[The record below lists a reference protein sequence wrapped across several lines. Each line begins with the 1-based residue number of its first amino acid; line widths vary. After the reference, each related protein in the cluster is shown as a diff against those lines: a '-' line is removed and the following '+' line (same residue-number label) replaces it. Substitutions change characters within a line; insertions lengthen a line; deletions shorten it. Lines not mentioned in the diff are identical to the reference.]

1 MKLDKSTT
9 VKVIA
14 ASSHKGMNV
23 TTLEL
28 EYPRIIH
35 SEMMT
40 HREFSRN
47 AASSR
52 AIPVKT
58 MINTIR
64 KNMFVPVYWG
74 KNQSGMQAKEEL
86 TGVRRFLAK
95 SLWIIGGHI
104 NLLGATLLNAVG
116 VHKQLANRNLEYIS
130 YMKTII
136 TSTSFDNFLELR
148 DHEDAQPE
156 IQDVAKKL
164 RYALTD
170 VDRGSDDRNKG
181 SNDVYRKELNEGEW
195 HTPYVDSC
203 RTQSGK
209 LLYIVEGKYIDVET
223 AKKVSVSC
231 IAQVSYRNANTSK
244 DKALEIFNKLAIST
258 PIHAS
263 PFESVLTPISAFSTA
278 GVTALSISGHRL
290 SGNSKGWS
298 QYRHNL

>member
-1 MKLDKSTT
+1 MQLDNSTT

-74 KNQSGMQAKEEL
+74 KNQSGMQAKEQL

-136 TSTSFDNFLELR
+136 TSTSFDNFLTLR

-156 IQDVAKKL
+156 IQAVAKKL
-164 RYALTD
+164 KLHLAAANRE
-170 VDRGSDDRNKG
+170 
-181 SNDVYRKELNEGEW
+181 ELAEGEW
-195 HTPYVDSC
+195 HTPYVEHRRDDLGNLIYG
-203 RTQSGK
+203 RG
-209 LLYIVEGKYIDVET
+209 LDVET
-223 AKKVSVSC
+223 AKQVSVSC
-231 IAQVSYRNANTSK
+231 IAQVSYRKADTSV
-244 DKALEIFNKLAIST
+244 DKAIKIFNQLATSV
-258 PIHAS
+258 PLHAS

>member
-1 MKLDKSTT
+1 MQLDNSTT

-156 IQDVAKKL
+156 IQAVAKKL

-170 VDRGSDDRNKG
+170 VDSGLA
-181 SNDVYRKELNEGEW
+181 DVTRKELNEGEW
-195 HTPYVDSC
+195 HTPYVDSG
-203 RTQSGK
+203 RTQDGK
-209 LLYIVEGKYIDVET
+209 LLYVVDGKYTDVET

-231 IAQVSYRNANTSK
+231 IAQVSYRNANRSK
-244 DKALEIFNKLAIST
+244 DKALAIFNKLATSI
-258 PIHAS
+258 PVHAS
-263 PFESVLTPISAFSTA
+263 PFESVLTPISAFSTV

>member
-1 MKLDKSTT
+1 MQLDNNTT

-14 ASSHKGMNV
+14 ASSHKGMHV

-58 MINTIR
+58 MINNIR

-130 YMKTII
+130 YMKTIV
-136 TSTSFDNFLELR
+136 TSTSFDNFLALR

-156 IQDVAKKL
+156 IQVVAKKL
-164 RYALTD
+164 RIALD
-170 VDRGSDDRNKG
+170 NCERE
-181 SNDVYRKELNEGEW
+181 ELAVGEW
-195 HTPYVDSC
+195 HTPYVEHRRDDLGNLIYG
-203 RTQSGK
+203 RG
-209 LLYIVEGKYIDVET
+209 LDVET
-223 AKKVSVSC
+223 AKQVSVSC
-231 IAQVSYRNANTSK
+231 IAQVSYRKADTSV
-244 DKALEIFNKLAIST
+244 DKALAIFDKLATSI
-258 PIHAS
+258 PVHAS
-263 PFESVLTPISAFSTA
+263 PFESVLTPISAFSTE

-298 QYRHNL
+298 QYRHQL

>member
-1 MKLDKSTT
+1 MKMDNSTT

-35 SEMMT
+35 SELMT

-58 MINTIR
+58 MISNIR
-64 KNMFVPVYWG
+64 KNMFVPIYWG

-130 YMKTII
+130 YMKTIV
-136 TSTSFDNFLELR
+136 TSTSFDNFLTLR

-156 IQDVAKKL
+156 IQAVAKKL
-164 RYALTD
+164 RVALDSTD
-170 VDRGSDDRNKG
+170 RE
-181 SNDVYRKELNEGEW
+181 ELAEGEW
-195 HTPYVDSC
+195 HTPYVEHY
-203 RTQSGK
+203 RTLSGK
-209 LLYIVEGKYIDVET
+209 LMYSACGRDLCT
-223 AKKVSVSC
+223 PSAKQISVSC
-231 IAQVSYRNANTSK
+231 IAQVSYRNTNTSV
-244 DKALEIFNKLAIST
+244 DKALAIFDKLATSV
-258 PIHAS
+258 PVHAS
-263 PFESVLTPISAFSTA
+263 PFESVLTPIIVSSCKGIGRVDLD
-278 GVTALSISGHRL
+278 GVTAIDLCDGNYL
-290 SGNSKGWS
+290 SGNSKGWK
-298 QYRHNL
+298 QYRHTL

>member
-1 MKLDKSTT
+1 MQLDNSTT
-9 VKVIA
+9 VNVIA
-14 ASSHKGMNV
+14 ASSHKGINV

-58 MINTIR
+58 MISNIR
-64 KNMFVPVYWG
+64 KNMFVPIYWG

-130 YMKTII
+130 YIKTIV
-136 TSTSFDNFLELR
+136 TSTSFDNFLALR

-156 IQDVAKKL
+156 IQAVAKKL
-164 RYALTD
+164 KLHLAAANRE
-170 VDRGSDDRNKG
+170 
-181 SNDVYRKELNEGEW
+181 ELNEGEW
-195 HTPYVDSC
+195 HTPYVEHRRDDLGNLIYG
-203 RTQSGK
+203 RG
-209 LLYIVEGKYIDVET
+209 LDVET
-223 AKKVSVSC
+223 AKQISVSC
-231 IAQVSYRNANTSK
+231 IAQVSYRKADTSV
-244 DKALEIFNKLAIST
+244 DKALDIFDKLASAN
-258 PIHAS
+258 PVHAS
-263 PFESVLTPISAFSTA
+263 PFESVLTPIVSGDFK
-278 GVTALSISGHRL
+278 GVTAIAITKGGYGDKL
-290 SGNSKGWS
+290 SGNSKGWI
-298 QYRHNL
+298 QYRHLL

>member
-1 MKLDKSTT
+1 MQLDNSTT

-14 ASSHKGMNV
+14 ASSHKEMNV

-58 MINTIR
+58 MISNIR
-64 KNMFVPVYWG
+64 KNMFVPIYWG

-130 YMKTII
+130 YMKTIV
-136 TSTSFDNFLELR
+136 TSTSFDNFLALR

-156 IQDVAKKL
+156 IQAVAKKL
-164 RYALTD
+164 KLRLAFAN
-170 VDRGSDDRNKG
+170 RE
-181 SNDVYRKELNEGEW
+181 ELAEGEW
-195 HTPYVDSC
+195 HTPYVEHRRDDLGNLIYG
-203 RTQSGK
+203 RG
-209 LLYIVEGKYIDVET
+209 LDVET
-223 AKKVSVSC
+223 AKQVSVSC
-231 IAQVSYRNANTSK
+231 IAQVSYRKADTSV
-244 DKALEIFNKLAIST
+244 DKALAIFDKLATST

-263 PFESVLTPISAFSTA
+263 PFESVLTPSVAGDLKGITA
-278 GVTALSISGHRL
+278 IDITNGNNNKL
-290 SGNSKGWS
+290 SGNSKGWA
-298 QYRHNL
+298 QYRHLL

>member
-1 MKLDKSTT
+1 MQLDNSTT

-35 SEMMT
+35 SELLT

-47 AASSR
+47 SSSSR

-58 MINTIR
+58 MINNIR

-74 KNQSGMQAKEEL
+74 KNQSGMQAKEQL

-136 TSTSFDNFLELR
+136 TSTSFDNFLALR

-156 IQDVAKKL
+156 IQTVAKKL
-164 RYALTD
+164 RVALD
-170 VDRGSDDRNKG
+170 NLERE
-181 SNDVYRKELNEGEW
+181 ELAEGEW
-195 HTPYVDSC
+195 HTPYVEHSRDNLGNL
-203 RTQSGK
+203 RYGK
-209 LLYIVEGKYIDVET
+209 GISTTT
-223 AKKVSVSC
+223 AKKISVSC
-231 IAQVSYRNANTSK
+231 VAQVSYRKADCTK
-244 DKALEIFNKLAIST
+244 DKAIKIFNQLATSV
-258 PIHAS
+258 PLHAS

>member
-35 SEMMT
+35 SELLT

-58 MINTIR
+58 MISNIR
-64 KNMFVPVYWG
+64 KNMFVPIYWG

-95 SLWIIGGHI
+95 YLWIIGGHI

-130 YMKTII
+130 YIKTIV
-136 TSTSFDNFLELR
+136 TSTSFDNFLTLR

-156 IQDVAKKL
+156 IQAVAKKL
-164 RYALTD
+164 RVALD
-170 VDRGSDDRNKG
+170 NLERE
-181 SNDVYRKELNEGEW
+181 ELAEGEW
-195 HTPYVDSC
+195 HTPYVEHSRDDLGNLRYGHGIS
-203 RTQSGK
+203 T
-209 LLYIVEGKYIDVET
+209 DT
-223 AKKVSVSC
+223 AKKISVSC
-231 IAQVSYRNANTSK
+231 IAQVSYRKADCTK
-244 DKALEIFNKLAIST
+244 DKAMKIFNQLATST

-263 PFESVLTPISAFSTA
+263 PFESVLTPISAFSTN

-298 QYRHNL
+298 QYRHQL

>member
-1 MKLDKSTT
+1 MKLDNSTT
-9 VKVIA
+9 VHVVA
-14 ASSHKGMNV
+14 ASSHKGMHV

-58 MINTIR
+58 MINNIR

-74 KNQSGMQAKEEL
+74 KNQSGMQAKEQL

-104 NLLGATLLNAVG
+104 NLLGASLLNAVG

-130 YMKTII
+130 YIKTIV
-136 TSTSFDNFLELR
+136 TSTSFDNFLALR

-156 IQDVAKKL
+156 IQAVAKKL
-164 RYALTD
+164 KLHLAAANRE
-170 VDRGSDDRNKG
+170 
-181 SNDVYRKELNEGEW
+181 ELAVGEW
-195 HTPYVDSC
+195 HTPYVEHRRDDLGNLIYG
-203 RTQSGK
+203 RG
-209 LLYIVEGKYIDVET
+209 LDVET
-223 AKKVSVSC
+223 AKQVSVSC
-231 IAQVSYRNANTSK
+231 IAQVSYRKADTSV
-244 DKALEIFNKLAIST
+244 DKALAIFDKLATSI
-258 PIHAS
+258 PVHAS
-263 PFESVLTPISAFSTA
+263 PFESVLTPPAVHDFKGITA
-278 GVTALSISGHRL
+278 INMTNGNKL
-290 SGNSKGWS
+290 SGNSKGWI
-298 QYRHNL
+298 QYRHLL

>member
-1 MKLDKSTT
+1 MQLDNSTT

-58 MINTIR
+58 MISNIR
-64 KNMFVPVYWG
+64 KNMFVPIYWG

-130 YMKTII
+130 YMKTIV
-136 TSTSFDNFLELR
+136 TSTSFDNFLALR

-156 IQDVAKKL
+156 IQAVAKKL
-164 RYALTD
+164 KLALATTN
-170 VDRGSDDRNKG
+170 RE
-181 SNDVYRKELNEGEW
+181 ELNEGEW
-195 HTPYVDSC
+195 HTPYVEHHRNPD
-203 RTQSGK
+203 GK
-209 LLYIVEGKYIDVET
+209 LVYYASGRPVTTTI
-223 AKKVSVSC
+223 AKQLSVSC
-231 IAQVSYRNANTSK
+231 IAQVSYRKADTSE
-244 DKALEIFNKLAIST
+244 DKALAIFDKLATSI

-263 PFESVLTPISAFSTA
+263 PFESVLTPIVSGKFK
-278 GVTALSISGHRL
+278 GVTAINIINGDKL
-290 SGNSKGWS
+290 SGNSKGWT
-298 QYRHNL
+298 QYRNLL

>member
-1 MKLDKSTT
+1 MKLDNSTT

-35 SEMMT
+35 AELLT

-136 TSTSFDNFLELR
+136 TSTSFDNFLALR

-156 IQDVAKKL
+156 IQTVAKKL
-164 RYALTD
+164 RVALD
-170 VDRGSDDRNKG
+170 NLERE
-181 SNDVYRKELNEGEW
+181 ELAEGEW
-195 HTPYVDSC
+195 HTPYVEHSRDNLGNL
-203 RTQSGK
+203 RYGK
-209 LLYIVEGKYIDVET
+209 GISTAT
-223 AKKVSVSC
+223 AKKISVSC
-231 IAQVSYRNANTSK
+231 VAQVSYRKADCTK
-244 DKALEIFNKLAIST
+244 DKAIKIFNQLATSV
-258 PIHAS
+258 PLHAS

>member
-1 MKLDKSTT
+1 MQLDNSTT

-35 SEMMT
+35 AELLT

-47 AASSR
+47 SSSSR

-58 MINTIR
+58 MINNIR

-130 YMKTII
+130 YMKTIV
-136 TSTSFDNFLELR
+136 TSTSFDNFLALR
-148 DHEDAQPE
+148 DHEDAQQE

-164 RYALTD
+164 RVALAATN
-170 VDRGSDDRNKG
+170 RE
-181 SNDVYRKELNEGEW
+181 ELAEGEW
-195 HTPYVDSC
+195 HTPYVEHRRDDLGNLIYGRGIS
-203 RTQSGK
+203 TS
-209 LLYIVEGKYIDVET
+209 T
-223 AKKVSVSC
+223 AKKISVSC
-231 IAQVSYRNANTSK
+231 VAQVSYRKADCTK
-244 DKALEIFNKLAIST
+244 DKAMKIFNQLATSV
-258 PIHAS
+258 PLHAS
-263 PFESVLTPISAFSTA
+263 PFESVLTPSAAGEFFGITA
-278 GVTALSISGHRL
+278 INILNGDKL
-290 SGNSKGWS
+290 SGNSKGWV
-298 QYRHNL
+298 QYRHLL

>member
-1 MKLDKSTT
+1 MKLDNSTT
-9 VKVIA
+9 VHVVA
-14 ASSHKGMNV
+14 ASSHKGMHV

-58 MINTIR
+58 MINNIR

-130 YMKTII
+130 YMKTIV
-136 TSTSFDNFLELR
+136 TSTSFDNFLALR

-156 IQDVAKKL
+156 IQVVAKKL
-164 RYALTD
+164 RIALD
-170 VDRGSDDRNKG
+170 NCERE
-181 SNDVYRKELNEGEW
+181 ELAEGEW
-195 HTPYVDSC
+195 HTPYVEHHRDNMGNL
-203 RTQSGK
+203 RYGK
-209 LLYIVEGKYIDVET
+209 GISTAT
-223 AKKVSVSC
+223 AKKISVSR
-231 IAQVSYRNANTSK
+231 IAQVSYRKADCTE
-244 DKALEIFNKLAIST
+244 DKAIKIFNQLATSV
-258 PIHAS
+258 PLHAS
-263 PFESVLTPISAFSTA
+263 PFESVLTPIIPFSTA

-298 QYRHNL
+298 QYRHQL

>member
-1 MKLDKSTT
+1 MKLDNSTT

-35 SEMMT
+35 AELLT

-47 AASSR
+47 SSSSR

-58 MINTIR
+58 MINNIR

-130 YMKTII
+130 YMKTIV
-136 TSTSFDNFLELR
+136 TSTSFDNFLALR
-148 DHEDAQPE
+148 DHKDAQPE
-156 IQDVAKKL
+156 IQAVAEKL
-164 RYALTD
+164 RRALLTTK
-170 VDRGSDDRNKG
+170 RE
-181 SNDVYRKELNEGEW
+181 ELNEGEW
-195 HTPYVDSC
+195 HTPYVEHHRNPD
-203 RTQSGK
+203 GK
-209 LLYIVEGKYIDVET
+209 LLYRVDGRYIPT
-223 AKKVSVSC
+223 AIAKQVSVSC
-231 IAQVSYRNANTSK
+231 IAQVSYRNANSTLG
-244 DKALEIFNKLAIST
+244 KATEIFDRLVTST

-263 PFESVLTPISAFSTA
+263 PFESVLTPAISPFLP
-278 GVTALSISGHRL
+278 GVTAIDKQNNLL
-290 SGNSKGWS
+290 SGNSKGWI
-298 QYRHNL
+298 QYRHLL

>member
-1 MKLDKSTT
+1 MQLDNSTT
-9 VKVIA
+9 VNVIA
-14 ASSHKGMNV
+14 ASSHKGMPV

-58 MINTIR
+58 MISNIR
-64 KNMFVPVYWG
+64 KNMFVPIYWG

-86 TGVRRFLAK
+86 TGVRCFLAK

-130 YMKTII
+130 YMKTIV
-136 TSTSFDNFLELR
+136 TSTSFDNFLALR

-156 IQDVAKKL
+156 IQVVAKKL
-164 RYALTD
+164 RIALAATN
-170 VDRGSDDRNKG
+170 RE
-181 SNDVYRKELNEGEW
+181 ELNEGEW
-195 HTPYVDSC
+195 HTPYVEHR
-203 RTQSGK
+203 RTIAGK
-209 LLYIVEGKYIDVET
+209 LLYSVDGIPLCTED
-223 AKKVSVSC
+223 AKQVSAGC
-231 IAQVSYRNANTSK
+231 IAQVSYRKRETSVSNAFN
-244 DKALEIFNKLAIST
+244 IFNQLATST
-258 PIHAS
+258 PLHAS
-263 PFESVLTPISAFSTA
+263 PFESVLTPIGLQSTE
-278 GVTALSISGHRL
+278 GVTALTTKGGHRM
-290 SGNSKGWS
+290 SGNSKGWA
-298 QYRHNL
+298 QYRHLL

>member
-1 MKLDKSTT
+1 MQLDKSTT

-104 NLLGATLLNAVG
+104 NLLGATMLNAVG

-130 YMKTII
+130 YMKTIV
-136 TSTSFDNFLELR
+136 TSTSFDNFLTLR

-164 RYALTD
+164 RNAVVD
-170 VDRGSDDRNKG
+170 VDRGTADIT
-181 SNDVYRKELNEGEW
+181 RKELNEGEW

-244 DKALEIFNKLAIST
+244 DKALTIFDKLATST

-263 PFESVLTPISAFSTA
+263 PFESVLTPTTEGDFKGITA
-278 GVTALSISGHRL
+278 IGITKNGGYGDKQ
-290 SGNSKGWS
+290 SGNSRGWI
-298 QYRHNL
+298 QYRHLL